1 MPEKRLTP
9 FDADEDKEIDYGKLM
24 KEFGTQPVP
33 SHIIKKL
40 SDIRAFR
47 HGYVFSHRDFDK
59 FLAAYEAGKKVAI
72 ITGFNASGSI
82 HLGHKLSFD
91 CVIELQKKYRIPA
104 YVPISDDESYVC
116 EKVKDQAEGLK
127 NARLIV
133 AQLLALGFDPSL
145 TKFFIHQQYTKIY
158 NLAIKLSRRYTMS
171 AIKAIYG
178 FTDSTNPGLM
188 FYPVIQAADIL
199 LPQEPEFEGRIFTV
213 TPIGIDQDPHMRLA
227 RDIADKFGYIKPTT
241 FHIKYL
247 PGLRG
252 GKMSKSRPG
261 SALFLN
267 EKPEVAAKYVM
278 NTLTGGRN
286 TIEEQRKLGGEYDNC
301 IVAKYMAAH
310 FDDDK
315 QMLDRK
321 RKCLSG
327 QLLCGE
333 CKNDLSCAIKKFLV
347 EFQARVAKVEKRL
360 DKNLIKN

>member
-1 MPEKRLTP
+1 MDEKRLTP
-9 FDADEDKEIDYGKLM
+9 FDAGEEKIDYDKLM
-24 KEFGTQPVP
+24 KEFGTQPLP
-33 SHIIKKL
+33 PQMAKRL

-47 HGYVFSHRDFDK
+47 LGYVFSHRDFDK
-59 FLAAYEAGKKVAI
+59 FLAAYDKGEKVSI

-82 HLGHKLSFD
+82 HLGHKLPFD
-91 CVIELQKKYRIPA
+91 CVIELQKKFKLPV
-104 YVPISDDESYVC
+104 YVPLSDDESYVC
-116 EKVKDQAEGLK
+116 EKIKDQAEGLK
-127 NARLIV
+127 NARLIA
-133 AQLLALGFDPSL
+133 AQLLALGFDPKL

-158 NLAIKLSRRYTMS
+158 NLAIKLSQRYTLS

-178 FTDSTNPGLM
+178 FKDDTNPGLM

-199 LPQEPEFEGRIFTV
+199 LPQEDEFGGKKFTV

-227 RDIADKFGYIKPTT
+227 RDIADKFGYVKPTT
-241 FHIKYL
+241 FHMKYL

-261 SALFLN
+261 SALFLD

-286 TIEEQRKLGGEYDNC
+286 TVEEQRKLGGEYCKC
-301 IVAKYMAAH
+301 IVAEYMAAH
-310 FDDDK
+310 FDNDK
-315 QMLDRK
+315 QMADRK
-321 RKCLSG
+321 RKCLGG

-333 CKNDLSCAIKKFLV
+333 CKNELSCAIRKFLI
-347 EFQARVAKVEKRL
+347 EFQARVAKAEKQL